1 MFNLKCFANSILISW
16 HFNIG
21 ACNNKILDNTT
32 SFGPVVSRKEKRLNG
47 IYV

>member
-16 HFNIG
+16 HFNVEAG
-21 ACNNKILDNTT
+21 NNKVLDSTT
-32 SFGPVVSRKEKRLNG
+32 SFGPVVSREEKRLNG

>member
-16 HFNIG
+16 HFNVG
-21 ACNNKILDNTT
+21 TGNNKILDNTT
-32 SFGPVVSRKEKRLNG
+32 SFGPVVSRAEKRLNG